1 MSPRFHLRWLGD
13 GLAVF
18 DRLNWRTRVLPPA
31 GAVIVEL
38 LAECGE
44 HVTEQQLCERIRGE
58 LDVSPDT
65 PAIQDF
71 LQALKEIGMLAR

>member
-1 MSPRFHLRWLGD
+1 M
-13 GLAVF
+13 AVF
-18 DRLNWRTRVLPPA
+18 DSDRWETRILPPA

-38 LAECGE
+38 LHECAPDCGE
-44 HVTEQQLCERIRGE
+44 QVLRQRIQSE

-71 LQALKEIGMLAR
+71 LRALKEIGMRAR